1 MWIHQDFDAGINIK
15 GFSDK
20 SFPTGAKFS
29 SETFLEEIKPA
40 VIEKYQIEY
49 RQKSKKSIFG
59 GVRIKMKTSRL
70 KFELN
75 LFL

>member
-20 SFPTGAKFS
+20 SFPTGAKFP

-40 VIEKYQIEY
+40 VIEKYQME
-49 RQKSKKSIFG
+49 
-59 GVRIKMKTSRL
+59 
-70 KFELN
+70 
-75 LFL
+75 